1 MNPLHHDKLDAL
13 TEWSLP
19 LELQEWIERFRA
31 PFYESAIA
39 KDIPMTDFNLS
50 MNTWL
55 NRYIKTR
62 RKYRGSSKKG
72 YRRPASFCHADQ
84 AERFAVYL
92 R

>member
-1 MNPLHHDKLDAL
+1 MNPFDHEKIDTL

-19 LELQEWIERFRA
+19 IDLQSWIERHRA
-31 PFYESAIA
+31 PACESAVV
-39 KDIPMTDFNLS
+39 KDVPYTDFNLS
-50 MNTWL
+50 MNKWL

-62 RKYRGSSKKG
+62 LKYRGSSRDG
-72 YRRPASFCHADQ
+72 YRRPSSFCHKDY